1 MFTYVFLYKL
11 TDQGIKNIK
20 STPEDIK
27 NAIAAWEGM
36 GGKLLGV
43 YCVQGEYDFV
53 SIGEAPSE
61 EVAVTFSLALSAEGD
76 VRITSMRAFTTEEI
90 TEIINKLP

>member
-1 MFTYVFLYKL
+1 MLTYVFLYKF
-11 TDQGIKNIK
+11 TDQGIKGIK
-20 STPEDIK
+20 DTPGNIK

-61 EVAVTFSLALSAEGD
+61 EVAATFSLALSSQGD

>member
-1 MFTYVFLYKL
+1 MLTYVFLYKF

-20 STPEDIK
+20 NTPEDIK
-27 NAIAAWEGM
+27 KAIASWEDM
-36 GGKLLGV
+36 GGKLLGL

-61 EVAVTFSLALSAEGD
+61 EVAVTFSLALSAGGD

>member
-1 MFTYVFLYKL
+1 MLTYVFLYKF
-11 TDQGIKNIK
+11 TDQGIKGIK
-20 STPEDIK
+20 DTPEDIRK
-27 NAIAAWEGM
+27 AIAAWEEM
-36 GGKLLGV
+36 GGKLLGL

-61 EVAVTFSLALSAEGD
+61 EVAVSFSLALSAKGD